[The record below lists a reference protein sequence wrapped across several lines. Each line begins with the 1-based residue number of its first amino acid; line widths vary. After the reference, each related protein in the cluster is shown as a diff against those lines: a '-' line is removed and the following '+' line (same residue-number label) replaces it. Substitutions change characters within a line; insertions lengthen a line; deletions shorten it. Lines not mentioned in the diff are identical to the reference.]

1 MKLSRLIAGLSGLFL
16 LLCAAALTSQ
26 EQSMESWSSKH
37 YRVLS
42 DSSVTAAMEIARKL
56 EAALSLYNE
65 YLHYDLDLLESQLR
79 VRIFSNKSDYD
90 SYLNRLISET
100 RSDFVYISY
109 SDPNRSELVGF
120 QREEKDFN
128 PSLLHYGFI
137 QFLSA
142 FVPAAPLWIEEGM
155 ATYLEYSQHDP
166 MTESFS
172 WKANFAWLD
181 SLKKLLSSDE
191 ITGELTLRN
200 LLLINKEQAQN
211 RIELFYPSAWGLV
224 HFLLQSQERSH
235 NRILWESLATL
246 DSAASLGENSRR
258 VLEKAFRWV
267 DLTELQ
273 RSFES
278 YISSLMTFNDL
289 VRLGVDQYGTE
300 DLSAARSS
308 FEQALR
314 LRSDNYI
321 PYYYLGLIAY
331 QEKDFDLARTF
342 YGRAREMGIDT
353 ALINYA
359 LGVNAFADQR
369 YDQAK
374 DFLLQAKELDAESY
388 TEKCDSLLQRIEV
401 ME

>member
-1 MKLSRLIAGLSGLFL
+1 MKLSRLIAGLSAIAL
-16 LLCAAALTSQ
+16 LICAARLTSQ
-26 EQSMESWSSKH
+26 EQTMDSWSSEH

-42 DSSVTAAMEIARKL
+42 DSSVTAAMEIAQKL

-65 YLHYDLDLLESQLR
+65 YLHFDLDALDSRLR
-79 VRIFSNKSDYD
+79 VRIFSDKDDYD
-90 SYLNRLISET
+90 RYLNRLISET

-109 SDPNRSELVGF
+109 SDANRSELVGF
-120 QREEKDFN
+120 QREEEDFN

-155 ATYLEYSQHDP
+155 ATYLEYSQYDP
-166 MTESFS
+166 MTGSFA
-172 WKANFAWLD
+172 WKTNFAWLD
-181 SLKKLLSSDE
+181 SLKDLLASEE
-191 ITGELTLRN
+191 ITGELTLRD
-200 LLLINKEQAQN
+200 LLLISKEQAQA
-211 RIELFYPSAWGLV
+211 RIEIFYPSAWGLV
-224 HFLLQSQERSH
+224 HFLLQSPDRSH
-235 NRILWESLATL
+235 NRILWESLSAL
-246 DSAASLGENSRR
+246 DGTASLGVNSRH
-258 VLEKAFRWV
+258 VLERAFGWV

-289 VRLGVDQYGTE
+289 VRLGVDQYGTD
-300 DLSAARSS
+300 DLAAARSS

-314 LRSDNYI
+314 LRSNNYI

-331 QEKDFDLARTF
+331 QEKDFELARTF
-342 YGRAREMGIDT
+342 YGRAAEMGIDS

-374 DFLLQAKELDAESY
+374 EYLLAAKESDPESY
-388 TEKCDSLLQRIEV
+388 TGKCDSLLQRIEV
-401 ME
+401 MQ

>member
-1 MKLSRLIAGLSGLFL
+1 MKQSRLRAGLSAVIL
-16 LLCAAALTSQ
+16 LLCAAPLNAQ
-26 EQSMESWSSKH
+26 ELSMDSWSSKH

-42 DSSVTAAMEIARKL
+42 DSSATAAMEIARKL

-65 YLHYDLDLLESQLR
+65 YLHFNLDLIESPLQ
-79 VRIFSNKSDYD
+79 VRIFNDKDEYD
-90 SYLNRLISET
+90 RYLNRLISET

-109 SDPNRSELVGF
+109 SDPTRSELVGF
-120 QREEKDFN
+120 RREEKEFN
-128 PSLLHYGFI
+128 PSLIHYGFI

-155 ATYLEYSQHDP
+155 ATYLEYSQYDP
-166 MTESFS
+166 MQESFS

-181 SLKKLLSSDE
+181 SLKKLLASEE
-191 ITGELTLRN
+191 ITGELTLQD
-200 LLLINKEQAQN
+200 LLLISKEQAQAN
-211 RIELFYPSAWGLV
+211 IELFYPSAWGLV
-224 HFLLQSQERSH
+224 HFLLQSPERSY

-246 DSAASLGENSRR
+246 DGEANLGANSRL
-258 VLEKAFRWV
+258 VLDEAFGWV
-267 DLTELQ
+267 DMRKLQ
-273 RSFES
+273 RSFQS

-300 DLSAARSS
+300 DLSSARTS
-308 FEQALR
+308 FEKALK
-314 LRSDNYI
+314 LRHDNYI

-331 QEKDFDLARTF
+331 QEKDFELARTF
-342 YGRAREMGIDT
+342 YRRAEQMGIDT

-369 YDQAK
+369 YDQAA
-374 DFLLQAKELDAESY
+374 DYLLKAKELDAESY

-401 ME
+401 MN

>member
-1 MKLSRLIAGLSGLFL
+1 MKQSRLIAALSALFL
-16 LLCAAALTSQ
+16 LLCACQLTSQ
-26 EQSMESWSSKH
+26 QQGMNSWSSRH

-42 DSSVTAAMEIARKL
+42 DSSATASMEIARKL

-65 YLHYDLDLLESQLR
+65 YLHFDLDALDSQLR
-79 VRIFSNKSDYD
+79 VRIFGEKDDYD

-109 SDPNRSELVGF
+109 TDSNRSELVGF
-120 QREEKDFN
+120 QREEVDFN

-155 ATYLEYSQHDP
+155 ATYLEYSQYDP
-166 MTESFS
+166 MTESFA

-181 SLKKLLSSDE
+181 SLKNLLASDE
-191 ITGELTLRN
+191 ISGELTLQD
-200 LLLINKEQAQN
+200 LLLINKEQAQAG
-211 RIELFYPSAWGLV
+211 IELFYPSAWGLV
-224 HFLLQSQERSH
+224 HFLLQSPEKSH
-235 NRILWESLATL
+235 NRILWESLAAL
-246 DSAASLGENSRR
+246 DSTAGLGANSRR
-258 VLEKAFRWV
+258 VMDRSFRWI

-273 RSFES
+273 RSFEAFV
-278 YISSLMTFNDL
+278 SSLMTFNDL
-289 VRLGVDQYGTE
+289 VRLGVDQYGSDE
-300 DLSAARSS
+300 LASARSS
-308 FEQALR
+308 FEEALV
-314 LRSDNYI
+314 LRGDNYI

-331 QEKDFDLARTF
+331 QEKVYDLART
-342 YGRAREMGIDT
+342 YYDRAAEMGIDT

-374 DFLLQAKELDAESY
+374 GYLLKAKQLDGEAY

-401 ME
+401 MQ

>member
-1 MKLSRLIAGLSGLFL
+1 MKISRLFAGLIGLML
-16 LLCAAALTSQ
+16 LLNAAQLIGQ
-26 EQSMESWSSKH
+26 KQPLDSWSSKH

-65 YLHYDLDLLESQLR
+65 YLHFDLDDLESQLR
-79 VRIFSNKSDYD
+79 VRIFSDKNDYD

-155 ATYLEYSQHDP
+155 ATYLEYSQYDP

-172 WKANFAWLD
+172 WKANYSWLD
-181 SLKKLLSSDE
+181 SLKKLLSNDE
-191 ITGELTLRN
+191 ITGELTLRD
-200 LLLINKEQAQN
+200 LLLVNKEQAQT
-211 RIELFYPSAWGLV
+211 RIEIFYPSAWGLV
-224 HFLLQSQERSH
+224 HFLLQSPERVH
-235 NRILWESLATL
+235 NRILWESLTAMDSTVTL
-246 DSAASLGENSRR
+246 EANSRR

-267 DLTELQ
+267 DLMELQ
-273 RSFES
+273 KSFES

-289 VRLGVDQYGTE
+289 IRLGVDQYGAD
-300 DLSAARSS
+300 DLSSARSS
-308 FEQALR
+308 FEQALK

-321 PYYYLGLIAY
+321 PHYYLGLIAY
-331 QEKDFDLARTF
+331 QEKDFELARTF
-342 YGRAREMGIDT
+342 YGRAGEMGIDA

-369 YDQAK
+369 YGQAR
-374 DFLLQAKELDAESY
+374 DYLLKAKELDAESY
-388 TEKCDSLLQRIEV
+388 TEKCDALLQRIEV
-401 ME
+401 MQ

>member
-1 MKLSRLIAGLSGLFL
+1 MKLSRCIAGLSGLFL
-16 LLCAAALTSQ
+16 LLCAGQGSGQAQPLNT
-26 EQSMESWSSKH
+26 WSSEH
-37 YRVLS
+37 YRVLT
-42 DSSVTAAMEIARKL
+42 DSGVTAAMEISRKL

-65 YLHYDLDLLESQLR
+65 YLHFDLDLLESPLR
-79 VRIFSNKSDYD
+79 VRIFSDKDDYD

-120 QREEKDFN
+120 RKDEEDFD

-142 FVPAAPLWIEEGM
+142 FMPAAPLWIEEGM
-155 ATYLEYSQHDP
+155 ATYLEHSQYDP

-172 WKANFAWLD
+172 WRANFAWLE
-181 SLKKLLSSDE
+181 SLKKLLSSEEVTDKY
-191 ITGELTLRN
+191 TLRD
-200 LLLINKEQAQN
+200 LLLINKTQAQAG
-211 RIELFYPSAWGLV
+211 IEIFYPSAWGLV
-224 HFLLQSQERSH
+224 HFLLQSPERVH
-235 NRILWESLATL
+235 NRILWDSLATL
-246 DSAASLGENSRR
+246 DSTAGLGANSRL

-267 DLTELQ
+267 DLRELQ
-273 RSFES
+273 SSFQS

-289 VRLGVDQYGTE
+289 VRLGVEQYGTE
-300 DLSAARSS
+300 ELSAARSS
-308 FEQALR
+308 FERALT

-331 QEKDFDLARTF
+331 QEKDFELART
-342 YGRAREMGIDT
+342 YYARAREMGIDT

-369 YDQAK
+369 YDQAA
-374 DFLLQAKELDAESY
+374 DYLLEAKRLDADSY

-401 ME
+401 IR